1 MMKIRSIFSSPI
13 PRMPRIRSFRREGP
27 RDLYINGRVDDDICR
42 AYSTNA
48 ITLDELLDHLEVK
61 VGHTKEIGRQVGD
74 YRVCEDGQRI
84 VWSAVYRVQRH
95 KLAGGV
101 SGHLT
106 VFGKEMSQTAQG
118 ILLLPKDW
126 VVRDARQVIR
136 VELRGMG
143 EGEVEHLRER
153 EFELQGRWL
162 RVPRDIPNAPI
173 LPGWTNN
180 DLYMQAALEQCGNS
194 WTAGPYLCGDTHEHS
209 VCAAM
214 RDSSTWCNIT
224 IWGLAS
230 FISAPPNAHAS
241 EHRKEIYQPTFQ
253 SLKNVF
259 HSTAT
264 ERCAAAL
271 WDFDGITVQAQLGR
285 PAKIFGLDG

>member
-27 RDLYINGRVDDDICR
+27 GDLYVNGRVDDDICR

-48 ITLDELLDHLEVK
+48 ITLDALLDHLEVK

-84 VWSAVYRVQRH
+84 VWSAVYRVQRR
-95 KLAGGV
+95 KLAASGASSATHTGGV

-126 VVRDARQVIR
+126 VVRDARQDYPGGVEGHGGRRGGTILSAAFQMTGIRFKAVAKSTPRYSECSNPSRLRSNVGRVKPPQRWCRTNAGIPGLLGPIFVVIR
-136 VELRGMG
+136 MSTVSAR
-143 EGEVEHLRER
+143 
-153 EFELQGRWL
+153 
-162 RVPRDIPNAPI
+162 
-173 LPGWTNN
+173 
-180 DLYMQAALEQCGNS
+180 
-194 WTAGPYLCGDTHEHS
+194 
-209 VCAAM
+209 AM

-241 EHRKEIYQPTFQ
+241 GSTH
-253 SLKNVF
+253 SL
-259 HSTAT
+259 
-264 ERCAAAL
+264 
-271 WDFDGITVQAQLGR
+271 
-285 PAKIFGLDG
+285 